1 MNPLIRIIVFKF
13 CANKFCKS
21 LSKDQCNQISFPNDF
36 LTFLL
41 KEGLHAFAL
50 NNIKNVNVSCQTFW
64 RHIKGIFLNSFD
76 LVYCIL
82 CKNLL
87 FHKIW
92 VSSTLKND
100 SYKKECGILF
110 HSHVFLLH
118 NIVPLD
124 ISFDL
129 AAIYFNKAIWFGYKY
144 FQGAI
149 SRTYTRS

>member
-1 MNPLIRIIVFKF
+1 MKQYPEAKLYEKRLLITQSNIRIIVFKF
-13 CANKFCKS
+13 CANNFCKS

-41 KEGLHAFAL
+41 KEGLHASGL
-50 NNIKNVNVSCQTFW
+50 NNIKTSMFLA
-64 RHIKGIFLNSFD
+64 RHFEGIFLNSFD

-124 ISFDL
+124 ILFD
-129 AAIYFNKAIWFGYKY
+129 FGSHL
-144 FQGAI
+144 F
-149 SRTYTRS
+149 

>member
-1 MNPLIRIIVFKF
+1 MKQYPEAKLYEKRLLITQSNVRIIVFKF
-13 CANKFCKS
+13 CANNFCKS

-41 KEGLHAFAL
+41 KEGLHASGL
-50 NNIKNVNVSCQTFW
+50 NNIKTSMFLA
-64 RHIKGIFLNSFD
+64 RYFEGIFLNSFD

-124 ISFDL
+124 ISFDFSSHL
-129 AAIYFNKAIWFGYKY
+129 F
-144 FQGAI
+144 
-149 SRTYTRS
+149 